1 MEVFTELLVLLLL
14 SRIFGIAAERLGQPA
29 SAGEI
34 LAGVCISTLAL
45 QLGHSLPFLIEL
57 VESDILIYTADIGIF
72 CLVLLAGIDTEYREI
87 AKHSTESFAVA
98 LGGVVV
104 PMLSGFCLAW
114 IFLEGAEHR
123 FALALLT
130 GIVMSITAVPA
141 TAKVLQELQLVHTRM
156 GQIIIGAALF
166 DDVIGMFLLAVLLGI
181 IGTGEIPGVAAFG
194 MLLLKVTLF
203 FVITITLGVKVYPH
217 VSRKLNTMQATSLEF
232 SAMAIV
238 ALAYGLLAESLGM
251 HWILGA
257 FMAGLF
263 FERSR
268 VGSRSYLE
276 ITLIFTA
283 LTRGML
289 APLFFVSIG
298 IRFDPQAL
306 TAVPVFLSLLLVMA
320 FAGKIIGCAVP
331 DKMFGLRPN
340 ESIGVGIG
348 MSMRGAVEFVVLSI
362 AYNAGMFINVDNS
375 HPIAP
380 HLFSGLVLIG
390 VVTTMIVPLLLRRLS
405 LDQESR

>member
-1 MEVFTELLVLLLL
+1 MEVFTELLILLLL
-14 SRIFGIAAERLGQPA
+14 SRLFGIAAERLGQPA

-34 LAGVCISTLAL
+34 LAGVCISILAF
-45 QLGHSLPFLIEL
+45 QFGSSFSFLNEL
-57 VESDILIYTADIGIF
+57 RDSEVLVYSAEVGIF

-87 AKHSTESFAVA
+87 AKHSSEALAVA
-98 LGGVVV
+98 LGGVVI
-104 PMLSGFCLAW
+104 PLLSGFGLSW
-114 IFLEGAEHR
+114 IFLEGVENR
-123 FALALLT
+123 LELALLT

-141 TAKVLQELQLVHTRM
+141 TAKVLEELRLIHTRM
-156 GQIIIGAALF
+156 GQIIMGAALF

-181 IGTGEIPGVAAFG
+181 IGSGEIPGPAAFG
-194 MLLLKVTLF
+194 LLLVKVIVF
-203 FVITITLGVKVYPH
+203 FAVTITLGVKVYPH
-217 VSRKLNTMQATSLEF
+217 VSRKLNTIQVTSLEF

-263 FERSR
+263 FERAR

-276 ITLIFTA
+276 IKLIFTA
-283 LTRGML
+283 LTRGLL

-298 IRFDPQAL
+298 IRFEPQAL
-306 TAVPVFLSLLLVMA
+306 TLAPVFLSLLLALA

-331 DKMFGLRPN
+331 ARMLGLRPG
-340 ESIGVGIG
+340 EAIGVGVG

-362 AYNAGMFINVDNS
+362 AYNAGMFLTTNDD
-375 HPIAP
+375 HGIAP

-390 VVTTMIVPLLLRRLS
+390 VVTTLFVPPLLRWLPLNK
-405 LDQESR
+405 

>member
-1 MEVFTELLVLLLL
+1 MEVLTELLLLLLL
-14 SRIFGIAAERLGQPA
+14 SRIFGVAAERLGQPA

-34 LAGVCISTLAL
+34 LAGVFISIVAL
-45 QLGHSLPFLIEL
+45 QFGQQLPFLNNL
-57 VESDILIYTADIGIF
+57 VHSEVLAYTADVGIF

-87 AKHSTESFAVA
+87 AKHSAESFAVA

-104 PMLSGFCLAW
+104 PLLSGFALAW
-114 IFLEGAEHR
+114 LFLSGSEHR
-123 FALALLT
+123 LALSFLT

-156 GQIIIGAALF
+156 GQVIIGAALF

-181 IGTGEIPGVAAFG
+181 IGSGDVPGIAAFG
-194 MLLLKVTLF
+194 ILLVKVSLF
-203 FVITITLGVKVYPH
+203 FAITITLGVKVYPH

-263 FERSR
+263 FERAR

-276 ITLIFTA
+276 IKLILTA

-298 IRFDPQAL
+298 VRFDPQAL
-306 TAVPVFLSLLLVMA
+306 TAVPVFLTLLVSLA
-320 FAGKIIGCAVP
+320 FAGKIIGCGVP
-331 DKMFGLRPN
+331 ARMFGLQRN
-340 ESIGVGIG
+340 EAIGVGIG

-362 AYNAGMFINVDNS
+362 AYNAGMFLTTDNNHLVAS
-375 HPIAP
+375 

-390 VVTTMIVPLLLRRLS
+390 VVTTLIVPPLLRRLPI
-405 LDQESR
+405 RN